1 MSEKRNEKLV
11 ETTENKKMTSNQI
24 KQQLMNLTNSSKHRL
39 QRLNVKNKLKINH
52 IKHKFNRLGIE
63 SGNSV
68 SPIINE
74 AKPSDLRILN
84 RFTNIFSGVVIIGL
98 SAGLLYTARPVV
110 TAETFTDK
118 MQDSIEAAFSYAGS
132 DINMKNGTIA
142 YHIPRQFKYRWSI
155 GVNDI
160 MDYKGNE
167 VVMYYNHQYHAIGQD
182 TETYYLLRD
191 ENKAA
196 GEEVFYRDFNENGQ
210 NGFVQLVQLPEKYL
224 LTVFVDGAKLSTIIN
239 YEEAPY
245 VAYNMLVVGRTVESY
260 GPTDDQTQLA
270 SGKIEVEGADSQETE
285 ELANTQDKPQDETQV
300 KDETNQEIQK
310 HHIDSTGKEV
320 TSDNDDSSTNENE
333 QIIQFDFSSDKR
345 SELIQSE
352 NEQ

>member
-24 KQQLMNLTNSSKHRL
+24 KQQFMNLTNSSKRRL
-39 QRLNVKNKLKINH
+39 QTLNVKNKLKINN
-52 IKHKFNRLGIE
+52 IKHKFNQLGIE
-63 SGNSV
+63 SDKNR
-68 SPIINE
+68 SPIITQVSS
-74 AKPSDLRILN
+74 SDLRVLN
-84 RFTNIFSGVVIIGL
+84 RFTNIFSGVVIVGL
-98 SAGLLYTARPVV
+98 SAGLLYMAKPVV

-118 MQDSIEAAFSYAGS
+118 MQDSITAAFSYAGS
-132 DINMKNGTIA
+132 DINMKNGTVA
-142 YHIPRQFKYRWSI
+142 YHIPRQFKYRWSV

-167 VVMYYNHQYHAIGQD
+167 VVMYYNNQYNATGQD

-196 GEEVFYRDFNENGQ
+196 GEEVFYKNFNENGQ

-224 LTVFVDGAKLSTIIN
+224 LTVFVDGAKLSTIID

-245 VAYNMLVVGRTVESY
+245 VAYNMLVVGRTVEAY
-260 GPTDDQTQLA
+260 GPTDAQIQLA
-270 SGKIEVEGADSQETE
+270 SGNIEVEGANSQETE
-285 ELANTQDKPQDETQV
+285 DLTNTQDNPQDETQV
-300 KDETNQEIQK
+300 KEEKTQETQN
-310 HHIDSTGKEV
+310 HNTDSSDKEV
-320 TSDNDDSSTNENE
+320 TSDSDDSSTNENE